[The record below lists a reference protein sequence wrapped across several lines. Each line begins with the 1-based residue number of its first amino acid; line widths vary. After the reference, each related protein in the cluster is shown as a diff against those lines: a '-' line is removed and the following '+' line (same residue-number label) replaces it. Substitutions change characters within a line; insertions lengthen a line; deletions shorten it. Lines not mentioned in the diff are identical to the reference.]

1 MITPSLLFQ
10 RLRRAIWTWKQPLT
24 QQPSERTAPIS
35 DLFIWRASK
44 DWQTSFELIDIPSLF
59 CDYPHTIPRNV
70 TIFFFDDKGRYC
82 LEKRIPVLPHQRQT
96 LNISSLVGESHGEV
110 GTFAVFHADIPRAV
124 TDMGSFLT
132 ERGYVSYRYQQAP
145 LQAYVHGNYDAIA
158 RKSDHT
164 FERLGVTGWLP
175 RQYCLQHAMQNP
187 SYYEFGLVNPTNK
200 VQSFTCQWISLLSG
214 KLLSHQ
220 IVKLPPQGMH
230 LIHFPINQSEPAR
243 AVIQSRLVMARPL
256 VFRIQNSKLDV
267 FHG

>member
-1 MITPSLLFQ
+1 MTPSLLFQ